1 MDAVFHVR
9 WMGSGWEVQD
19 RAGKTLSE
27 PQMAQADAVMHAKEL
42 ARRDGSGQ
50 IIVHDMAGTVVSEF
64 IYQRA
69 ERSALAYDDASPSL
83 AASRP
88 ERKRSA

>member
-1 MDAVFHVR
+1 
-9 WMGSGWEVQD
+9 MGTGWEVQNRD
-19 RAGKTLSE
+19 GATLSE
-27 PQMAQADAVMHAKEL
+27 PRMAQADAVMHAKEL

-64 IYQRA
+64 FYQRG
-69 ERSALAYDDASPSL
+69 ERSALAYDDSTPSL

-88 ERKRSA
+88 ERKPA